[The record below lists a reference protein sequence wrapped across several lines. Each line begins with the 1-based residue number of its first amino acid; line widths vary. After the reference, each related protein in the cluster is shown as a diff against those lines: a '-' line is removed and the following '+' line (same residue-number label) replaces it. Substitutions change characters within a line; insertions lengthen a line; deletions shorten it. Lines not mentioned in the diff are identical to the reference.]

1 MFVQVNLYGAFVEL
15 AGTFKNPIPDL
26 KQVRL
31 KHLGPDL
38 LTFGRS
44 LVLAHLLVEFGD
56 VDEAI
61 LLLVLSQLQLEPLIL
76 LLQHLIRRL
85 HVIIVLLKLV
95 TASLLRLENLL
106 VIRILKSHLFSLI
119 PQIVELRLLVFDVTV
134 TLLVVVF
141 ELLIQFV
148 VLVVPVLHFFGR
160 IRHHSLEFF
169 DLFREGLAH
178 IGVSPF

>member
-38 LTFGRS
+38 LTFGCS

-95 TASLLRLENLL
+95 TASLL
-106 VIRILKSHLFSLI
+106 
-119 PQIVELRLLVFDVTV
+119 
-134 TLLVVVF
+134 
-141 ELLIQFV
+141 
-148 VLVVPVLHFFGR
+148 
-160 IRHHSLEFF
+160 
-169 DLFREGLAH
+169 
-178 IGVSPF
+178 